1 MGSGSGILLEI
12 DDVSRIIN
20 LDEVSFLINFL
31 FPLSFTGYY
40 IGGTR
45 EHVFVFESIR
55 NKNLIQTF
63 IVAKFDKKKKRE
75 REEKFEE
82 RVNRK
87 RGTKVLK
94 RHIYK
99 KWNFK
104 IRNSLP

>member
-63 IVAKFDKKKKRE
+63 IVAKFDKKKKE
-75 REEKFEE
+75 REK
-82 RVNRK
+82 
-87 RGTKVLK
+87 
-94 RHIYK
+94 
-99 KWNFK
+99 
-104 IRNSLP
+104 RNSRKE